1 MRRHRSNAPRDNG
14 AIHHTM
20 PTVDSVWSYQ
30 CECDLAAFL
39 AVLCLLLGG
48 LAFAQ
53 HEAMASAKER
63 AARCEVRP

>member
-1 MRRHRSNAPRDNG
+1 M
-14 AIHHTM
+14 T
-20 PTVDSVWSYQ
+20 PTIEARLSA
-30 CECDLAAFL
+30 CCDLAAFL